1 MGRILLA
8 TAYFIIVAVLI
19 LTVCD
24 IWAWPAILGIDWPYW
39 AVAIAFVIFFL
50 IGTRLYGIIQL
61 VWFGIPINKIGKGRS
76 ILYTGAIVTLLMTLC
91 YNLYNLWTTNVEFT
105 IPRILI
111 AALLTFAMLH
121 YSYVAYIILT
131 KLQRMKSFEELLED
145 MGSDDNPPQ
154 KLPQKKTGK

>member
-19 LTVCD
+19 LIICELWV
-24 IWAWPAILGIDWPYW
+24 WPAILGINWPYW
-39 AVAIAFVIFFL
+39 AVAIAFVLFFL
-50 IGTRLYGIIQL
+50 IGTRLYGLIQL
-61 VWFGIPINKIGKGRS
+61 VWFGIPINKIGKSQS
-76 ILYTGAIVTLLMTLC
+76 ILYSGAKLVLFMTLC

-111 AALLTFAMLH
+111 AVLLTFAILH

-131 KLQRMKSFEELLED
+131 KLQRMRRFEELLED
-145 MGSDDNPPQ
+145 NE
-154 KLPQKKTGK
+154 